1 MHKSQRLR
9 VAVIGAGPRGIS
21 VLDRLLA
28 RYLEL
33 PDRPELDIRLIDPF
47 NPGPG
52 HVWRTGQSRLFL
64 MNTPCLFPTVVP
76 GPDEGFTPSAAGL
89 SFGEWA
95 RSMAA
100 DPEPALNAGDR
111 EEIAGL
117 GPGGFPSRPLYGR
130 YLEWTYARLAA
141 AARKA
146 GAAVVHHRT
155 EALALARTESGFSIE
170 LAGEADLAA
179 DAVVLAVGHLPAAL
193 NPEQSRLS
201 DAAAR
206 LGLRYLPPAVPSDA
220 DFSVLPAGEPVLV
233 RGLGL
238 NFFDIMAQVTLGR
251 GGRFESTGEP
261 AGRALRYEPSGRE
274 PVLVAAS
281 RRGTPYRAKAQLE
294 SYLPRSVELR
304 WFTREA
310 AGSFAAEG
318 IQPGFD
324 HDFWPLLHRDAIWA
338 YYSTL
343 ARTSP
348 EVLAVAPGNFLRE
361 LEAAL
366 NVDGPDWNAATEE
379 VLVRCVP
386 AEHRT
391 SMEALAQPLGRR
403 PFADGTEVDAAILAY
418 LESDAAGS
426 AKGEDDPLKM
436 AIGAL
441 NAGRSVLKAVV
452 SDGGL
457 SEESWLTELRGW
469 FEPLVEGLASG
480 PPPERIEQLA
490 ALTRAGLVHFV
501 GPAPRFDVDEARAVF
516 TASSPWSPKEHAAKS
531 LVEAMMP
538 PNKVSASLSPLLA
551 GMLHRGM
558 ARPRVMM
565 AADGTPVFT
574 SGLDVSLPPYRPLDV
589 KGEPQA
595 DLYVLGLQLSS
606 VQWGT
611 AIAAEAGA
619 PADAGARTLRDADDI
634 AASILAGSDSGSG
647 PGRGR
652 RAGNGQRA
660 GNGERPGQRTG
671 SDAGRES
678 LAQPAES
685 GAAAGA

>member
-1 MHKSQRLR
+1 MPKTQRLR

-33 PDRPELDIRLIDPF
+33 PDRPALEIRMVDPF
-47 NPGPG
+47 DPGPG

-64 MNTPCLFPTVVP
+64 MNTPCLFPTVAPAP
-76 GPDEGFTPSAAGL
+76 GDGFAPSVAGL

-95 RSMAA
+95 RRMSV
-100 DPEPALNAGDR
+100 DPAPALSAGDR
-111 EEIAGL
+111 EEIARLEAGD
-117 GPGGFPSRPLYGR
+117 FPSRAVYGR

-141 AARKA
+141 AAGKA

-179 DAVVLAVGHLPAAL
+179 DAVVLAIGHLPAAL

-206 LGLRYLPPAVPSDA
+206 LGLRYLPPAVPADA

-281 RRGTPYRAKAQLE
+281 RRGTPYRAKAQLQ
-294 SYLPRSVELR
+294 SYLPRSVTLR

-343 ARTSP
+343 ARTTP
-348 EVLAVAPGNFLRE
+348 ECLTVAPSDFLQE

-366 NVDGPDWNAATEE
+366 SVDGPDWDAAKEE
-379 VLVRCVP
+379 VLQRCVP

-391 SMEALAQPLGRR
+391 SLEALAQPLGRR
-403 PFADGTEVDAAILAY
+403 PFTGAADVDSAILAY
-418 LESDAAGS
+418 LEADAAGS

-452 SDGGL
+452 ADGGL

-501 GPAPRFDVDEARAVF
+501 GPDPRFDVDEARSVF
-516 TASSPWSPKEHAAKS
+516 TASSPWSPEEHAATT

-538 PNKVSASLSPLLA
+538 ANRVSANLSPLLA
-551 GMLHRGM
+551 GMLDRGM

-565 AADGTPVFT
+565 AADGTAVFT
-574 SGLDVSLPPYRPLDV
+574 TGLDVSLPPYRPLDI
-589 KGEPQA
+589 KGEPQK

-634 AASILAGSDSGSG
+634 AAAILG
-647 PGRGR
+647 GR
-652 RAGNGQRA
+652 GQRA
-660 GNGERPGQRTG
+660 G
-671 SDAGRES
+671 
-678 LAQPAES
+678 S
-685 GAAAGA
+685 GAVGHSGDHAGTDPAAVQAGV

>member
-1 MHKSQRLR
+1 MDKPQRLR
-9 VAVIGAGPRGIS
+9 VAVIGAGPRGVS

-33 PDRPELDIRLIDPF
+33 PADERPALEIRMVDPF
-47 NPGPG
+47 TPGPG
-52 HVWRTGQSRLFL
+52 HVWRTNQSRLFL
-64 MNTPCLFPTVVP
+64 MNTPCLFPTVAP
-76 GPDEGFTPSAAGL
+76 APDQGFAPSVSGL

-95 RSMAA
+95 QAMAE
-100 DPEPALNAGDR
+100 DPAVTLSAGDL
-111 EEIAGL
+111 EEIARL
-117 GPGGFPSRPLYGR
+117 DPGDFPTRAVYGR
-130 YLEWTYARLAA
+130 YLEWTYTRLAA
-141 AARKA
+141 AAEQA

-155 EALALARTESGFSIE
+155 EVLSLTRNTAGFTLE
-170 LAGEADLAA
+170 LAGEADLSA
-179 DAVVLAVGHLPAAL
+179 DVVVLAVGHLPAAL

-220 DFSVLPAGEPVLV
+220 DFSVLPAGEHVLV

-251 GGRFESTGEP
+251 GGRFVPTGEP
-261 AGRALRYEPSGRE
+261 AGRSLRYEPSGRE

-281 RRGTPYRAKAQLE
+281 RRGTPYRAKAKLQ
-294 SYLPRSVELR
+294 SYLPKSVNLR

-310 AGSFAAEG
+310 AGSFAVEG

-343 ARTSP
+343 ART
-348 EVLAVAPGNFLRE
+348 APGCLTVPAGDFLRD

-366 NVDGPDWNAATEE
+366 TVDGPDWDPAKEE
-379 VLVRCVP
+379 VLQRCVP

-391 SMEALAQPLGRR
+391 SLEALAQPLGRR
-403 PFADGTEVDAAILAY
+403 PFSGAADVDAAVLAY
-418 LESDAAGS
+418 LEADAAGS

-452 SDGGL
+452 ADGGL

-501 GPAPRFDVDEARAVF
+501 GPDPRFDVDEARAVF
-516 TASSPWSPKEHAAKS
+516 TASSPWSPQEYAATTV
-531 LVEAMMP
+531 VEAMMP
-538 PNKVSASLSPLLA
+538 ANRVSASLSPLLE
-551 GMLHRGM
+551 GMLHRGL
-558 ARPRVMM
+558 ARPKVMM
-565 AADGTPVFT
+565 AADGTPVMT
-574 SGLDVSLPPYRPLDV
+574 SGLDVSLPPYRPLDI
-589 KGEPQA
+589 KGEPQP

-634 AASILAGSDSGSG
+634 AAAILAGSG
-647 PGRGR
+647 PDGR
-652 RAGNGQRA
+652 AA
-660 GNGERPGQRTG
+660 TG
-671 SDAGRES
+671 ITRETM
-678 LAQPAES
+678 PAPS
-685 GAAAGA
+685 P

>member
-1 MHKSQRLR
+1 
-9 VAVIGAGPRGIS
+9 
-21 VLDRLLA
+21 LDRLLA

-33 PDRPELDIRLIDPF
+33 PDRPALEIRMVDPF
-47 NPGPG
+47 DPGPG

-64 MNTPCLFPTVVP
+64 MNTPCLFPTVAPAP
-76 GPDEGFTPSAAGL
+76 GDGFAPSVAGL

-95 RSMAA
+95 RRMSV
-100 DPEPALNAGDR
+100 DPAPALSAGDR
-111 EEIAGL
+111 EEIARLEAGD
-117 GPGGFPSRPLYGR
+117 FPSRAVYGR

-141 AARKA
+141 AAGKA

-179 DAVVLAVGHLPAAL
+179 DAVVLAIGHLPAAL

-206 LGLRYLPPAVPSDA
+206 LGLRYLPPAVPADA

-281 RRGTPYRAKAQLE
+281 RRGTPYRAKAQLQ
-294 SYLPRSVELR
+294 SYLPRSVTLR

-343 ARTSP
+343 ARTTP
-348 EVLAVAPGNFLRE
+348 ECLTVAPSDFLQE

-366 NVDGPDWNAATEE
+366 SVDGPDWDAAKEE
-379 VLVRCVP
+379 VLQRCVP

-391 SMEALAQPLGRR
+391 SLEALAQPLGRR
-403 PFADGTEVDAAILAY
+403 PFTGAADVDSAILAY
-418 LESDAAGS
+418 LEADAAGS

-452 SDGGL
+452 ADGGL

-501 GPAPRFDVDEARAVF
+501 GPDPRFDVDEARSVF
-516 TASSPWSPKEHAAKS
+516 TASSPWSPEEHAATT

-538 PNKVSASLSPLLA
+538 ANRVSANLSPLLA
-551 GMLHRGM
+551 GMLDRGM

-565 AADGTPVFT
+565 AADGTAVFT
-574 SGLDVSLPPYRPLDV
+574 TGLDVSLPPYRPLDI
-589 KGEPQA
+589 KGEPQK

-634 AASILAGSDSGSG
+634 AAAILG
-647 PGRGR
+647 GR
-652 RAGNGQRA
+652 GQRA
-660 GNGERPGQRTG
+660 G
-671 SDAGRES
+671 
-678 LAQPAES
+678 S
-685 GAAAGA
+685 GAVGHSGDHAGTDPAAVQAGV

>member
-1 MHKSQRLR
+1 MHKTRKLR
-9 VAVIGAGPRGIS
+9 VAVIGAGPRGLS
-21 VLDRLLA
+21 VMERLTA
-28 RYLEL
+28 RFLEL
-33 PDRPELDIRLIDPF
+33 PAEDRPVLDIRLVDPF
-47 NPGPG
+47 TPGSG
-52 HVWRTGQSRLFL
+52 HVWRTDQSRLFL

-76 GPDEGFTPSAAGL
+76 AAATSGELPPSVSGL
-89 SFGEWA
+89 SFGAWVLA
-95 RSMAA
+95 MAA
-100 DPEPALNAGDR
+100 EPDATLSAGDR
-111 EEIAGL
+111 EEIGRLA
-117 GPGGFPSRPLYGR
+117 PGDFPSRALYGR

-141 AARKA
+141 AAADA
-146 GAAVVHHRT
+146 GAVVVHHRT
-155 EALALARTESGFSIE
+155 EALSLSRTESGFRIE
-170 LAGEADLAA
+170 LAAEPDLGA

-201 DAAAR
+201 AAAAR
-206 LGLRYLPPAVPSDA
+206 LNLRYLPPAVPSDA
-220 DFSVLPAGEPVLV
+220 DFSVLPAGEPALV

-251 GGRFESTGEP
+251 GGRFAPTGEP

-274 PVLVAAS
+274 PVLIAAS

-294 SYLPRSVELR
+294 SYLPRSVQLR

-310 AGSFAAEG
+310 AGSFAEEG

-348 EVLAVAPGNFLRE
+348 DCLNADPGDFLRD
-361 LEAAL
+361 LDAAL
-366 NVDGPDWNAATEE
+366 SVDGPDWDTAKEA
-379 VLVRCVP
+379 VLQRCVP

-391 SMEALAQPLGRR
+391 SLEALAQPLGRQ
-403 PFADGTEVDAAILAY
+403 PFSGADDVDAQVLAY
-418 LESDAAGS
+418 LEADAAGS
-426 AKGEDDPLKM
+426 ARGEDDPLKM

-441 NAGRSVLKAVV
+441 NAGRSLLKAVV
-452 SDGGL
+452 ADGGL

-490 ALTRAGLVHFV
+490 ALTRAGLVHFL
-501 GPAPRFDVDEARAVF
+501 GPGPRFDVDEARAVF
-516 TASSPWSPKEHAAKS
+516 TASSPWSPQIYAAKTM
-531 LVEAMMP
+531 VEAMMP
-538 PNKVSASLSPLLA
+538 ANRISVSLSPLIEDL
-551 GMLHRGM
+551 LHRGLI
-558 ARPRVMM
+558 RTKVMM
-565 AADGTPVFT
+565 AADGTPVMT
-574 SGLDVSLPPYRPLDV
+574 SGLDVSLPPYRPLDI
-589 KGEPQA
+589 KGEAQQ

-634 AASILAGSDSGSG
+634 AAAILSGAGTNDRPAATGQAGDYAGEPAAVPANGS
-647 PGRGR
+647 
-652 RAGNGQRA
+652 
-660 GNGERPGQRTG
+660 RPGTQAAVVRT
-671 SDAGRES
+671 AG
-678 LAQPAES
+678 
-685 GAAAGA
+685 

>member
-1 MHKSQRLR
+1 MDKSQGLR

-33 PDRPELDIRLIDPF
+33 PAEDRPALDIRMVDPF
-47 NPGPG
+47 TPGPG
-52 HVWRTGQSRLFL
+52 HVWRTGQPRLFL
-64 MNTPCLFPTVVP
+64 MNTPCLFPTVAPAP
-76 GPDEGFTPSAAGL
+76 GEGFAPSVSGL
-89 SFGEWA
+89 SFGDWA
-95 RSMAA
+95 QAMAA
-100 DPEPALNAGDR
+100 DPAPALSAGDR
-111 EEIAGL
+111 EEIARL
-117 GPGGFPSRPLYGR
+117 GPGDFPSRAVYGR

-141 AARKA
+141 AAAQA

-155 EALALARTESGFSIE
+155 EALSLARTDTGFTLE
-170 LAGEADLAA
+170 LAGEAALAA
-179 DAVVLAVGHLPAAL
+179 DAVVLALGHLPAAL
-193 NPEQSRLS
+193 NPEQSRLN

-206 LGLRYLPPAVPSDA
+206 LDLRYLPPAVPSDA

-251 GGRFESTGEP
+251 GGQFVPTGEP

-281 RRGTPYRAKAQLE
+281 RRGTPYRAKAQLQ
-294 SYLPRSVELR
+294 SYLPRSVKLR
-304 WFTREA
+304 WFTRET

-343 ARTSP
+343 ARISP
-348 EVLAVAPGNFLRE
+348 ECLTVGAGDFLRE
-361 LEAAL
+361 LDAAL
-366 NVDGPDWNAATEE
+366 SVDGPDWDAAKEE
-379 VLVRCVP
+379 VLRRCVP
-386 AEHRT
+386 AGRRT
-391 SMEALAQPLGRR
+391 SLEALAQPLGRR
-403 PFADGTEVDAAILAY
+403 PFSGAADVDAAVLAY
-418 LESDAAGS
+418 LEADAAGS
-426 AKGEDDPLKM
+426 ARGEDDPLKM

-452 SDGGL
+452 ADGGL

-490 ALTRAGLVHFV
+490 ALTRAGLIHFV
-501 GPAPRFDVDEARAVF
+501 GPDPRFDVDEARAVF
-516 TASSPWSPKEHAAKS
+516 TASSPWSPEEYAAKT

-538 PNKVSASLSPLLA
+538 ANRVSASLSPLLE
-551 GMLHRGM
+551 GMLHRGL
-558 ARPRVMM
+558 ARTKVMM
-565 AADGTPVFT
+565 AADGTPVMT
-574 SGLDVSLPPYRPLDV
+574 SGLDVSLPPYRPLDI
-589 KGEPQA
+589 KGEPQP

-634 AASILAGSDSGSG
+634 AAAILAG
-647 PGRGR
+647 
-652 RAGNGQRA
+652 
-660 GNGERPGQRTG
+660 PGQDGRAV
-671 SDAGRES
+671 AGGHAGDSAEGQG
-678 LAQPAES
+678 LDPAGT
-685 GAAAGA
+685 GAAAVRAGA